1 MRAIPSLK
9 DGHDREGGERMSHGK
24 REGER
29 KGEGGEGG
37 ESGTLMEGAREGE
50 G

>member
-29 KGEGGEGG
+29 KGEGGE
-37 ESGTLMEGAREGE
+37 SGTLMEGAREGE